1 MYFLTLLALA
11 AASDSE
17 TDCDDN
23 VCLLSLR
30 ASSSVASEAPIVP
43 RDSVKSWSDRR
54 EALLEWTKT
63 HAAVRA
69 AATAARE
76 KYRHHLQA
84 SGALGGTDELD
95 MDQFIQQQKASSDS
109 CHAKYLEV
117 RRTLDG
123 LHMKVDLLSKEVES
137 NEAIISAHTDIMEE
151 KSDQK
156 KAAEEKYEA
165 DIAECK
171 RIRDEDYKEVEGY
184 QSELDELT
192 NIANP
197 SVRSHIHFDVDYGE
211 KSTEHVE
218 DLEDHFNASEG
229 ISDEKHN
236 AIMDEIVAGD
246 EESLLQTKKA
256 GHQWNLTH
264 ENCKTLSSMLQSS
277 TALKT
282 AEPAWREL
290 DCDAAR
296 ETLQE
301 QFTKAYEDITKL
313 RDAKAQQVADEYAD
327 CVALADGIKDEAFER
342 LDGGIADSTTNIMR
356 AREIIHSI
364 DPLLNDAKKAL
375 AMVQAHLG
383 ELEKS
388 CSEEDG
394 VSEHLQRIRDLI
406 VSLEKCPG
414 RHDFK
419 LKMPDDAETAAA

>member
-1 MYFLTLLALA
+1 MYFLTALLALA
-11 AASDSE
+11 AASESE
-17 TDCDDN
+17 NECDDN

-30 ASSSVASEAPIVP
+30 ASSSVASEAPIAP
-43 RDSVKSWSDRR
+43 RDGIKGWSARR
-54 EALLEWTKT
+54 EALLEWTKN

-76 KYRHHLQA
+76 KNRKQSPSTLE
-84 SGALGGTDELD
+84 GTDELN
-95 MDQFIQQQKASSDS
+95 MEQFIKQQQASSDS
-109 CHAKYLEV
+109 CHAKYVEV

-123 LHMKVDLLSKEVES
+123 LHMKVDLFSKEVES

-156 KAAEEKYEA
+156 KAAEEKYQE

-184 QSELDELT
+184 QAELDELT

-197 SVRSHIHFDVDYGE
+197 SVRSKIHFDVDYSQE
-211 KSTEHVE
+211 AESHVDAMEEH
-218 DLEDHFNASEG
+218 LNATEG
-229 ISDEKHN
+229 ISDEQHA
-236 AIMDEIVAGD
+236 AIMDEVLSGED
-246 EESLLQTKKA
+246 ESLLETKKTV
-256 GHQWNLTH
+256 HQWNLTH
-264 ENCKTLSSMLQSS
+264 ENCKVLSGMLQASS
-277 TALKT
+277 ALKKGD
-282 AEPAWREL
+282 PAWREL

-301 QFTKAYEDITKL
+301 QFTKAFAEITKL
-313 RDAKAQQVADEYAD
+313 RDAKAQQVSDEYND
-327 CVALADGIKDEAFER
+327 CVAMAEGIKDEAFER
-342 LDGGIADSTTNIMR
+342 LDGSIADSTTNIMR

-364 DPLLNDAKKAL
+364 DPLLEDAKKAL

-388 CSEEDG
+388 CEEEDD

-406 VSLEKCPG
+406 LSLEKCPG
-414 RHDFK
+414 RHDFT
-419 LKMPDDAETAAA
+419 LKMPEGAMTS